1 MTDQRRHPRYE
12 GQLDVLLVAAGR
24 EVVCLAR
31 DYSDAG
37 IFVAT
42 DTPLPLGRLM
52 RVRIAVP
59 GEAEFEMLARV
70 AWWRAPNEA
79 DGVVPG
85 MGLNFYGLR
94 SASLPRWRAWVA
106 ATRGSEIPSYGE
118 DGRIR
123 RNHPRI
129 RVALTVRIEMGETA
143 IEATTRDVAEG
154 GLFAPCDSPL
164 PAGER
169 VRVVLHH
176 PRDGSVLALEGTVLR
191 TVGGGEPGIGVT
203 FTDPGP
209 DGIDVL
215 MSFVEAAESPD
226 SLDEALIIDGE
237 DDQLA

>member
-1 MTDQRRHPRYE
+1 MTDCLFYLFKPLFAFCFGTGDHNSKHFPVKRSHTTQSKNT
-12 GQLDVLLVAAGR
+12 VLP
-24 EVVCLAR
+24 
-31 DYSDAG
+31 DS
-37 IFVAT
+37 FQ
-42 DTPLPLGRLM
+42 
-52 RVRIAVP
+52 RIAK
-59 GEAEFEMLARV
+59 
-70 AWWRAPNEA
+70 
-79 DGVVPG
+79 
-85 MGLNFYGLR
+85 
-94 SASLPRWRAWVA
+94 
-106 ATRGSEIPSYGE
+106 
-118 DGRIR
+118 
-123 RNHPRI
+123 
-129 RVALTVRIEMGETA
+129 A
-143 IEATTRDVAEG
+143 IFFTLCTGIGCVEHEG